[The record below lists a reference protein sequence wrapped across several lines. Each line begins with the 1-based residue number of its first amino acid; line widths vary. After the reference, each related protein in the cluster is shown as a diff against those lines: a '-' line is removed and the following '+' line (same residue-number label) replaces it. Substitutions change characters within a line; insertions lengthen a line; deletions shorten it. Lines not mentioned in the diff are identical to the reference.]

1 MNDKKHLK
9 DRFLSAIYPFTEEL
23 REILSSLPPKA
34 MANTEE
40 IRLRA
45 GKPLILT
52 VGGAP
57 MWVGRGGTV
66 SYLPPHDVVYVS
78 AEQVSD
84 IYLRLCNNSVYSHI
98 DEIKQGFII
107 MRGGHRAGVCGTI
120 TPAGLRDV
128 SSINIRIA
136 HEVFGCADQIVK
148 RFSGGM
154 LIAGPPGSG
163 KTTLLRDAV
172 RQLSSVC
179 HKRVAVIDTRGE
191 IAAVHNGVA
200 QNDVGEHTDIISG
213 AEKTDGIE
221 MAVRTMFP
229 QVVAFDEVGSQG
241 EVDGVL
247 RALNCG
253 VSVITTAHIGN
264 EEDLTRREVTSRLLR
279 SGAIQNV
286 AVVSKAGG
294 DIKFYSAEALLSKCD
309 C

>member
-1 MNDKKHLK
+1 MSDKKHFSEK
-9 DRFLSAIYPFTEEL
+9 FLGAIYPLEGEL
-23 REILSSLPPKA
+23 KDVLSKLPPKV
-34 MANTEE
+34 MDNTEE

-52 VGGAP
+52 IGGAP

-66 SYLPPHDVVYVS
+66 SYLPPRDVVYVS

-84 IYLRLCNNSVYSHI
+84 VYLRLCNNSVYSHI
-98 DEIKQGFII
+98 DEIKQGFIV
-107 MRGGHRAGVCGTI
+107 MRGGHRAGVCGTV
-120 TPAGLRDV
+120 TGAGLRDV

-136 HEVFGCADQIVK
+136 HEVFGCADRIVNHY
-148 RFSGGM
+148 SGGL

-191 IAAVHNGVA
+191 IAAVHNGIA

-213 AEKTDGIE
+213 ADKTEGIE

-229 QVVAFDEVGSQG
+229 QIVAFDEIGSQG
-241 EVDGVL
+241 EVDGVV

-253 VSVITTAHIGN
+253 VSVLTTAHIGC
-264 EEDLTRREVTSRLLR
+264 EDDLTRREVTKRLIS
-279 SGAIQNV
+279 SGAIKNV
-286 AVVSKAGG
+286 AVVSRAGG
-294 DIKFYSAEALLSKCD
+294 DIKIYSAEAVLSK
-309 C
+309 